1 MLATGPTKS
10 VSTFCN
16 QIHRDTCDELNEEE
30 WSSMR
35 KFADATMRRLFDFDG
50 RCLPTTCGCQVV
62 FKDSKLK
69 RSMEVHQWFVLS
81 GLGLAMPV
89 ENGRGI
95 NFLGSA
101 FTHVTTVCITHYKNE
116 ELIR

>member
-1 MLATGPTKS
+1 
-10 VSTFCN
+10 
-16 QIHRDTCDELNEEE
+16 
-30 WSSMR
+30 
-35 KFADATMRRLFDFDG
+35 
-50 RCLPTTCGCQVV
+50 
-62 FKDSKLK
+62 
-69 RSMEVHQWFVLS
+69 MEVHQWFVLS

-101 FTHVTTVCITHYKNE
+101 FTHVPTVCITHYKNE